1 MSPEEFPTP
10 EDAEM
15 YDGCEIKCA
24 DDEILLA
31 DPRNGGSWNCAPTSV
46 QTNSKIV
53 LCPGKFNTGLIN
65 NDTWR
70 QCFD

>member
-10 EDAEM
+10 EDAKM
-15 YDGCEIKCA
+15 FDGCEIKCA